1 MEASGGGPMAVDTA
15 GAPLLTLDEAA
26 AMLLCPDTQGPA
38 GRHRRWRCGRVS
50 VTFWRMGNGV
60 ARVVRQ
66 FGFSTPFPGSR
77 HLAGNKNW
85 CPVGG
90 CLGIVGFSTP

>member
-1 MEASGGGPMAVDTA
+1 MAVDTA
-15 GAPLLTLDEAA
+15 AAPLLTLDEAA

-60 ARVVRQ
+60 ARVVRH
-66 FGFSTPFPGSR
+66 FGFSTPFQAIAILPEIKTGAR
-77 HLAGNKNW
+77 WAGVW
-85 CPVGG
+85 ESFDSQHRVRSGG
-90 CLGIVGFSTP
+90 AA